1 MPARLAGAIVLLCAV
16 AAAGVPAAPATIDDA
31 VFAKLK
37 ALRIEPAPVSA
48 DAVFLRR
55 AWLDV
60 IGTLPAADDA
70 RAFLAD
76 RAADKRARLVE
87 TLLAREEFAN
97 YWAMKW
103 SETLRVKSEF
113 PINLWPNAVQAY
125 HRWIRSNVR
134 ENVPVDRFARAL
146 LTSSGSNFRVPP
158 VNFYRAVQS
167 REPHAV
173 AAAVALTFMG
183 TRLETWPKARQDD
196 MAAFFS
202 SIGYKPTREWKE
214 EIVFFDRFRTA
225 GPPDPRAP
233 GPPASRARF
242 TFPDGTSTRLGPD
255 DDPREAFAAWL
266 TSPKNP
272 WFARAVA
279 NRVWFWLMGRGVV
292 HEPDDMRP
300 DNPPANPAL
309 LALLERELVAARYD
323 VKHLF
328 RLILTSKTYQLSSAP
343 RSDRPEAAAQFA
355 YASARPLEAEV
366 LIDAICRITET
377 TEAYSSSIPEPF
389 TFMPSGQ
396 RAVGLAD
403 GSVTSGF
410 LETFGRPSRDTGLLS
425 ERSIRPTAAAR
436 LHLLN
441 STHIQRKLEE
451 SPALRAL
458 LQRGGGGRELV
469 SALYLTILSRYPSA
483 GELAAIDA
491 YARGAPNRRAAFIDL
506 AWGLINSVEFQY
518 RH

>member
-1 MPARLAGAIVLLCAV
+1 MMPGRLTCAVVTLCAV
-16 AAAGVPAAPATIDDA
+16 AAAGAPAAPTTIDDL
-31 VFAKLK
+31 VFARLK
-37 ALRIEPAPVSA
+37 ALRMEPAPVSP

-55 AWLDV
+55 AYLDV
-60 IGTLPAADDA
+60 IGTLPTADEA

-76 RAADKRARLVE
+76 HAADKRARLVDA
-87 TLLAREEFAN
+87 LLAREEFAD

-103 SETLRVKSEF
+103 SEALRVKSEF

-125 HRWIRSNVR
+125 HRWIRASVR
-134 ENVPVDRFARAL
+134 VNVPVDRFAREL

-167 REPHAV
+167 REPHAI

-183 TRLETWPKARQDD
+183 TRFEKWPKARQVD

-202 SIGYKPTREWKE
+202 QIGYKPTREWKE
-214 EIVFFDRFRTA
+214 EIVFFDRFR
-225 GPPDPRAP
+225 AP
-233 GPPASRARF
+233 GRPGPRTPF
-242 TFPDGTSTRLGPD
+242 TFPDGTTTRLAPD

-266 TSPKNP
+266 TAPKNP

-279 NRVWFWLMGRGVV
+279 NRAWFWLVGRGVV

-300 DNPPANPAL
+300 DNPPVNPAL

-323 VKHLF
+323 VKHLY
-328 RLILTSKTYQLSSAP
+328 RLILTSRTYQLSSIP
-343 RSDRPEAAAQFA
+343 RSDRPDAAAHFA
-355 YASARPLEAEV
+355 HASVRPLEAEV
-366 LIDAICRITET
+366 LIDAICRVTAT
-377 TEAYSSSIPEPF
+377 GEAYSSSIPEPF
-389 TFMPSGQ
+389 TFMPAGQ
-396 RAVGLAD
+396 RAVRLAD

-425 ERSIRPTAAAR
+425 ERSLRPTAAAR

-458 LQRGGGGRELV
+458 MQQGGNGREMV
-469 SALYLTILSRYPSA
+469 STLYLTILSRHPSEE
-483 GELAAIDA
+483 ELKAIDA
-491 YARGAPNRRAAFIDL
+491 YARSTAAPRRAAFLDL
-506 AWGLINSVEFQY
+506 AWALINSVEFQY